1 MNTLHIKN
9 FKCFE
14 EVSIPLNGLTIM
26 AGANGMGKSTSI
38 QAILLLR
45 KILELGGFI
54 SDTEEAFRRTKVALN
69 EGYCLQLG
77 DSTAILRQGAE
88 ENEIGIEIELPN
100 RYLKSFL
107 TVDNT
112 SHQLYVEAE
121 MTRSPWTDLDHG
133 HSIEQ
138 EEFYYLNAERIGPR
152 VQQSLNHNL
161 FLHAGWQGE
170 NTAQVLDH
178 EGGYFKIDPARQF
191 PADQFGKGTKE
202 ATNRSLYIAD
212 QVNAWLGYLMPG
224 VTVKAKTDPTT
235 LSGQVLLQNNS
246 SRESAIL
253 ATNLG
258 FGISYLLPIIANG
271 LIAKSHTMFIVE
283 NPEAH
288 LHPAAQSRIGI
299 FLAKVASAGVQVIV
313 ETHSDHVLNG
323 IQIAVAE
330 QIIQSG
336 MVTVNFFGQEPGE
349 NEPQVTSIPVTP
361 KGELARWP
369 KGFFD
374 QTQIDYAHL
383 TKLRRNV

>member
-1 MNTLHIKN
+1 MSTLQIKN

-14 EVSIPLNGLTIM
+14 EVSIPLNALTIM

-38 QAILLLR
+38 QALLLLR
-45 KILELGGFI
+45 KLIELGGF
-54 SDTEEAFRRTKVALN
+54 DAQTQEPFRRSKIALN

-77 DSTAILRQGAE
+77 DSSAILRQGAE
-88 ENEIGIEIELPN
+88 GNEIEIRLDVN
-100 RYLKSFL
+100 AQWIIGYFD
-107 TVDNT
+107 VDNI
-112 SHQLYVEAE
+112 SQQLYVEGSLHTS
-121 MTRSPWTDLDHG
+121 TRSRISHG
-133 HSIEQ
+133 IEQ

-191 PADQFGKGTKE
+191 PVDQLGKGTKE

-271 LIAKSHTMFIVE
+271 LIAKRDTMFIVE

-330 QIIQSG
+330 QIIPADQ
-336 MVTVNFFGQEPGE
+336 VTVNFFGQEPGE
-349 NEPQVTSIPVTP
+349 NQPQVTSIAVSH
-361 KGELARWP
+361 KGELTRWP